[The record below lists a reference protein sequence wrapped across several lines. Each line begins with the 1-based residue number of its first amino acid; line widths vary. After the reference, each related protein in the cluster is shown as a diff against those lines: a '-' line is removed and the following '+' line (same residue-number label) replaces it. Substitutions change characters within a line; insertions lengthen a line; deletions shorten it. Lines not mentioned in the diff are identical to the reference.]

1 MIHLTWSWWSF
12 CSLNAGLN
20 WWHFSPRKPPRLEEI
35 WYPSRDETQGVPL
48 RTAPTWLSTIPSTQ
62 PHIKRWVLCH
72 FPPLLK
78 VTQHQ
83 FCCPVG
89 WSGHS
94 PTPPPPTFTE
104 EWQGHIVKEPVG
116 GKYCGHYWRMQSAK
130 YPPPRCQRQ
139 INSGLGSFLRIR
151 VTNKRSDI
159 LPNWLCCSHPCFF
172 KRWGNT
178 LSRLRWWGL
187 LWSFM
192 PRSEK
197 NRNGIGWLVCP

>member
-48 RTAPTWLSTIPSTQ
+48 RTAPTWLSTTPSTQ
-62 PHIKRWVLCH
+62 PHIKRWILCH

-83 FCCPVG
+83 FCSPVG

-94 PTPPPPTFTE
+94 PPTPTFTE
-104 EWQGHIVKEPVG
+104 ERQGHIVKEPWEGNIVG
-116 GKYCGHYWRMQSAK
+116 T
-130 YPPPRCQRQ
+130 
-139 INSGLGSFLRIR
+139 IR
-151 VTNKRSDI
+151 ECS
-159 LPNWLCCSHPCFF
+159 LPNIPPT
-172 KRWGNT
+172 G
-178 LSRLRWWGL
+178 
-187 LWSFM
+187 
-192 PRSEK
+192 PRGK
-197 NRNGIGWLVCP
+197 LIVGWVISKDKGHEQKKWHFAQLVVLQSSLFL